1 MKTVLTLSKNTR
13 FADTGSAPDVLNR
26 KPQASQRSL
35 RKVPVMK
42 MFNDLRKFRASWVL
56 PASVAITIAIA
67 LHAHAQTT
75 YTWDGGGANNN
86 LNTAANWVGDVAP
99 VMGAANDLVF
109 AGSLRLTPFNGGYPA
124 GTGFRHI
131 TFASGAGAFNMT
143 GDRFSIQGDIINH
156 STTLQTVGFLRANAD
171 QLGIIWYSGTHNINA
186 ASGDILISGNMQDI
200 NGVTTLN
207 KTGTHTLTLSN
218 LNPTSTTHTWDLN
231 VQEGTVRIANVSP
244 LGDLSYS
251 TDRVAGQGFTVS
263 SGATLAVGNAVTDGQ
278 LATMLGTSNFK
289 AGSILGFDTGL
300 GASAGNRAYTANIA
314 NTAQGQLG
322 LLKMGANALT
332 LSGNNTYTGNTTL
345 QGGLLAVAGKSSLP
359 GWNAAGRYSVG
370 ANTALAVANEFSD
383 TDLDTMLATGN
394 YDAAGG
400 IGFYTEAG
408 NRTYSKNMTGARG
421 LAKAGAN
428 TLTLDGTNT
437 YTGSTW
443 ISGGTLRLGS
453 GLQSGGLAMT
463 GTSGLDLNGNNATF
477 TSSVASG
484 GHTGTSGNTIT
495 DNAAGTGTSVI
506 TINNNASQTAGL
518 GALVTDG
525 ATRKVG
531 FSVINNAHWQQLLI
545 NANNTFSGGIL
556 VSGGAGLGSR
566 LYLTSYTGTTDVN
579 GVLTSSQLGIGA
591 VTIGTSAD
599 VKGQLQIDAV
609 GATFR
614 NEIIFNT
621 ILGTDNLGGVRF
633 GANNVT
639 LAGTLYANLADVAFF
654 NNAPPGSTHF
664 VTGQITGDAGF
675 QLTAAGFDQIVTL
688 NNTGVNANDYAGNTS
703 ILRGAPNN
711 STLQLGANNQLPD
724 GSGKGN
730 VHVVGTLRLNGFS
743 DTINGLTGSGTVHNN
758 HASTA
763 STLTLGAGDASG
775 SYSGV
780 ICDGAA
786 AVLNLT
792 KIGSGTQT
800 LTGTNTYTG
809 ATTVGDGTLALGATG
824 ALASTNVTVS
834 AGATLALE
842 SGAALS
848 EDTRLQL
855 DGNADL
861 NGNATVFRLWLNGE
875 LTFPGE
881 WGSTASGANHIN
893 DTYFTGTGILNVLDG
908 RVGTVMVVR

>member
-13 FADTGSAPDVLNR
+13 FADTGSAPDVLKR
-26 KPQASQRSL
+26 KPQASPRSL

-42 MFNDLRKFRASWVL
+42 MFNELRKFSVSLTL
-56 PASVAITIAIA
+56 PVSVAITIAIA
-67 LHAHAQTT
+67 LHAQAVE

-99 VMGAANDLVF
+99 VANTANDLVF
-109 AGSLRLTPFNGGYPA
+109 AGSLRLTPVNGGYIG
-124 GTGFRHI
+124 GTGFRNL
-131 TFASGAGAFNMT
+131 TFASGAGAFNIT
-143 GDRFSIQGDIINH
+143 GDRFVINGGIINN
-156 STTLQTVGFLRANAD
+156 STTLQTVGFQRVNAD
-171 QLGIIWYSGTHNINA
+171 QLGIIWSNNAHDINT

-200 NGVTTLN
+200 SGVTTLN
-207 KTGTHTLTLSN
+207 KTGNGTLTFSN
-218 LNPTSTTHTWDLN
+218 PTTSTTYTWDVN
-231 VQEGTVRIANVSP
+231 VQQGMLRIANVNL
-244 LGDLSYS
+244 LGYLSYS

-278 LATMLGTSNFK
+278 ITTMLGTSNFK

-300 GASAGNRAYTANIA
+300 GASAGNRAYTANLA

-332 LSGNNTYTGNTTL
+332 LSGNNTYTGNTTI

-359 GWNAAGRYSVG
+359 GWNTAGRYTVG
-370 ANTALAVANEFSD
+370 ANTALAVDNEFSD
-383 TDLDTMLATGN
+383 ADLDTMLATGN
-394 YDAAGG
+394 YDATSG

-408 NRTYSKNMTGARG
+408 NRTYSKNMTGTRG

-453 GLQSGGLAMT
+453 AITNSAALQMSGT
-463 GTSGLDLNGNNATF
+463 GILDLNGNNATF
-477 TSSVASG
+477 TASAAAGGNTASV
-484 GHTGTSGNTIT
+484 GTTIT
-495 DNAAGTGTSVI
+495 DQGAGDGTSVI
-506 TINNNASQTAGL
+506 MLNNNLNQLDAI
-518 GALVTDG
+518 GALITDG
-525 ATRKVG
+525 TTRKVG
-531 FSVINNAHWQQLLI
+531 VSISNNSYWNQSLL

-556 VSGGAGLGSR
+556 ISDGVGYGSR
-566 LYLTSYTGTTDVN
+566 LIVTSGNYTPTIVG
-579 GVLTSSQLGIGA
+579 GVITKSQLGTGEIT
-591 VTIGTSAD
+591 VGTGPT
-599 VKGQLQIDAV
+599 VKGQLMINYGSMTFSHDV
-609 GATFR
+609 VVNTTLGA
-614 NEIIFNT
+614 
-621 ILGTDNLGGVRF
+621 DNAGAIRF
-633 GANNVT
+633 GGNTTT
-639 LAGTLYANLADVAFF
+639 LAGKLTANLADVALL
-654 NNAPPGSTHF
+654 NNAANGSTHW
-664 VTGQITGDAGF
+664 VTGQITGESGF
-675 QLTAAGFDQIVTL
+675 QLTATGFDQIVTL
-688 NNTGVNANDYAGNTS
+688 NNTGVSTNDYEGNTS
-703 ILRGAPNN
+703 ILRAT
-711 STLQLGANNQLPD
+711 SVLQLGASNQLPD
-724 GSGKGN
+724 GVGKGDVN
-730 VHVVGTLRLNGFS
+730 VVGTLRLNGFS
-743 DTINGLTGSGTVHNN
+743 ETINGLTGSGTVHNN

-780 ICDGAA
+780 IRDGAT

-792 KIGSGTQT
+792 KTGTGTQT
-800 LTGTNTYTG
+800 LSGTNTYTG

-855 DGNADL
+855 NGNADL

-893 DTYFTGTGILNVLDG
+893 DTYFTGTGILTVLDG